1 MRGTHLQGMHLVLE
15 GGLSMEHI
23 FHCTVYCPTDT
34 FHVVDDQ
41 VGSSAVLQMV
51 LVWRECVCVC
61 GGGGG
66 AEHHWQGQSYIGTDT
81 VPVNRVLDQPTY
93 TGSLYYYSQYSRD
106 QMLSLLSSAAG
117 QTTHNGTG

>member
-15 GGLSMEHI
+15 GGLSMEHV

-41 VGSSAVLQMV
+41 VGSAAVLQMV
-51 LVWRECVCVC
+51 LVCGGVTS

-66 AEHHWQGQSYIGTDT
+66 GGRTFLARSIIY
-81 VPVNRVLDQPTY
+81 
-93 TGSLYYYSQYSRD
+93 RD
-106 QMLSLLSSAAG
+106 RYC
-117 QTTHNGTG
+117 TC